1 MSTPLDNFLSR
12 LDKVRQSGGEWTAL
26 CPAHDDK
33 NPSLG
38 IKESDNGVLLVKC
51 HVGCA
56 TRDIMAAVG
65 LGLPDLYP
73 EHLRKGRKGAG
84 YSDPEAAARI
94 AKAKAERAEKR
105 KQELSE
111 RVQDAHN
118 SWNHSP
124 AALTRDS
131 AAPSHDWAREY
142 LRSRGAGVLEAAISA
157 GVRVLPTTSRASWN
171 PDEKRRATCVLW
183 PIRDP
188 RSGHL
193 VGVQREWGRGHKNKK
208 MQGRHIVPVD
218 PASSPDVTHSAY
230 LRFPGQRD
238 ALYICEGQ
246 VTAAAVA
253 SSTGERVVAL
263 FDTAGISQPPRPVIQ
278 RAIRDGATR
287 IIIASD
293 SGEGGIKAA
302 LTGIHII
309 QTWGLKIPI
318 VWTVPPEGQDW
329 ADILEKEGADAVCA
343 ALVAGERQIPAPEVS
358 AVTKAT
364 ATVWSIQPWR
374 KAAMPVM
381 PCATVPVEQA
391 RIILKDGVQAM
402 VTDYVSWLAQLD
414 ERKENGAKGRLPTA
428 RPWLFRPTTG
438 TGKTTELKD
447 LIHNAAILAADGAG
461 LALVPTHDQAAAYE
475 ESGWWHYYGRSPDP
489 ECPGYC
495 PNHAAMMQAVKAH
508 HIPQAEFCHR
518 CPNGLKW
525 AEKWEELAA
534 MGFTGE
540 KLAELETCVWQQHLR
555 DTIQAQFV
563 VAPIASFSETLAGWA
578 KDGLDASG
586 DKPMRR
592 RLVVVDEHVQMSV
605 PIEVGLPDIDL
616 WSRRTQDT
624 VRTLEI
630 AQAKIEATDKAVGG
644 ASTIGAIQKSAAER
658 EEQIAAAK
666 AALDLFKTLG
676 AEMGRLVG
684 KEGRISVAPALL
696 DAVQRVLEVDDE
708 DVAAWERLDF
718 NRDGTLKLTPLRAA
732 WAIRKTLEHGDGYVK
747 DGVLTV
753 AGVRP
758 ILDRIGKRPIAFF
771 DATPD
776 QVTVDAVT
784 AHGGQ
789 VIDAIAVQH
798 VRIIRKPQRSW
809 GLSPFNP
816 EFATLDQRERE
827 VRRYKALRAL
837 HPDAAL
843 LVHKKAHVAIDP
855 DNEDASIGH
864 WGSHHR
870 AHDEWSEYDEI
881 VMAGSFFPPMHVWR
895 GQYQAA
901 RVAALSVGADP
912 AHWPEWPDDAQT
924 EDAAWGCEGTRD
936 VQSKHPLP
944 TDPSIRAWLLG
955 LSTAESVQA
964 IGRARGAN
972 RDPSK
977 PVTIH
982 IYGGLPLEG
991 LGAYGI
997 AIDSY
1002 EADDPALGAS
1012 RSRKAIEA
1020 RQVIAKA
1027 LSAGERTINGIRE
1040 WVKRRFGLVVG
1051 VDRVRSVMR
1060 SLEASARASGD
1071 DIEQVFR
1078 AVARRADAYLH
1089 QAHDN
1094 IENAI
1099 DRAVAANDWP
1109 AAELLDIPSQA
1120 RARPPATAGPP
1131 SAA

>member
-1 MSTPLDNFLSR
+1 MSAPLENLLAR
-12 LDKVRQSGGEWTAL
+12 LDKVRQSGSEWQAL
-26 CPAHDDK
+26 CPAHDDR
-33 NPSLG
+33 NPSLS
-38 IKESDNGVLLVKC
+38 IKEGDDGVLLVKC
-51 HVGCA
+51 HIGCSA
-56 TRDIMAAVG
+56 RDIVGAVG
-65 LGLPDLYP
+65 LTLGDLFPD
-73 EHLRKGRKGAG
+73 HLRKGRRGATG
-84 YSDPEAAARI
+84 QPDPEASARI
-94 AKAKAERAEKR
+94 AKAKAARQEK
-105 KQELSE
+105 KAKELTE

-118 SWNHSP
+118 SWSHSP
-124 AALTRDS
+124 APLAADS
-131 AAPSHDWAREY
+131 IAPGHDWARAY
-142 LRSRGAGVLEAAISA
+142 LRSRGPGVLEVAIAA
-157 GVRVLPTTSRASWN
+157 GVRVLPTTSKSSYN
-171 PDEKRRATCVLW
+171 PNTKRRAPCILW

-188 RSGHL
+188 RSGNL
-193 VGVQREWGRGHKNKK
+193 VGAQREWGRGHKNKR
-208 MQGRHIVPVD
+208 MQGRHIVPMGGAD
-218 PASSPDVTHSAY
+218 PRAMHSGY
-230 LRFPGQRD
+230 VRFPGRRD
-238 ALYICEGQ
+238 TLYVCEGQ
-246 VTAAAVA
+246 ITAAAVA
-253 SSTGERVVAL
+253 AATGERVVAL

-278 RAIRDGATR
+278 RAVRDGATR
-287 IIIASD
+287 IIVAGD
-293 SGEGGIKAA
+293 VDKMGVKKA
-302 LTGIHII
+302 LEGIHII
-309 QTWGLKIPI
+309 QTWGLKVPI

-329 ADILEKEGADAVCA
+329 ADILEREGPDAVRA
-343 ALVAGERQIPAPEVS
+343 ALVAGERPISAPEVS
-358 AVTKAT
+358 AVASAA

-374 KAAMPVM
+374 PASEPVL
-381 PCATVPVEQA
+381 PCAAVPVEQA
-391 RIILKDGVQAM
+391 RIILKHGVQAM
-402 VTDYVSWLAQLD
+402 VEDYISWLAQID
-414 ERKENGAKGRLPTA
+414 ERKEQKQKGRLPTA

-438 TGKTTELKD
+438 TGKTTELKA
-447 LIHNAAILAADGAG
+447 LINNAEIRKAGGAV
-461 LALVPTHDQAAAYE
+461 LALVPAHDQAKAYE
-475 ESGWWHYYGRSPDP
+475 EAGWWHYYGRSPDP

-495 PNHAAMMQAVKAH
+495 PNHQALMEAVEAH

-525 AEKWEELAA
+525 AEKWDDLAQ
-534 MGFTGE
+534 MGYTGE

-555 DTIQAQFV
+555 DTMQAQFV

-592 RLVVVDEHVQMSV
+592 RLVVADEHVQMSV
-605 PIEVGLPDIDL
+605 PVEVGLPDIDL
-616 WSRRTQDT
+616 WARRTSDT
-624 VRTLEI
+624 MRALET
-630 AQAKIEATDKAVGG
+630 AQARADAVSQVVGDSQFEAIKKAHD
-644 ASTIGAIQKSAAER
+644 ER
-658 EEQIAAAK
+658 REQITALR

-684 KEGRISVAPALL
+684 KEGRITVAPALL

-708 DVAAWERLDF
+708 DVAAWERLEF

-732 WAIRKTLEHGDGYVK
+732 WAIRKTLEFGDGYVK

-758 ILDRIGKRPIAFF
+758 IIDRIGKRPIAFF

-809 GLSPFNP
+809 GLTPFNP
-816 EFATLDQRERE
+816 EFATEDRRERE

-837 HPDAAL
+837 HPEAAL
-843 LVHKKAHVAIDP
+843 LVHKKAHTAIDP
-855 DNEDASIGH
+855 DNKDVTIGH
-864 WGSHHR
+864 WGAHHR
-870 AHDEWSEYDEI
+870 SHDEWANFDEI
-881 VMAGSFFPPMHVWR
+881 VMVGSFFPPMHAWR
-895 GQYQAA
+895 KQYQAS

-912 AHWPEWPDDAQT
+912 ARWPEWPDDAKT
-924 EDAAWGCEGTRD
+924 EDAAWGCEGTHA

-972 RDPSK
+972 RDPAK
-977 PVTIH
+977 PTTIH
-982 IYGGLPLEG
+982 MYGGLPLEG
-991 LGAYGI
+991 LGAYGMTV
-997 AIDSY
+997 DSY

-1012 RSRKAIEA
+1012 RPGKAMDA
-1020 RQVIAKA
+1020 RQVIAA
-1027 LSAGERTINGIRE
+1027 AQDAGQRTINGIRE

-1051 VDRVRSVMR
+1051 VDRVRSVIR